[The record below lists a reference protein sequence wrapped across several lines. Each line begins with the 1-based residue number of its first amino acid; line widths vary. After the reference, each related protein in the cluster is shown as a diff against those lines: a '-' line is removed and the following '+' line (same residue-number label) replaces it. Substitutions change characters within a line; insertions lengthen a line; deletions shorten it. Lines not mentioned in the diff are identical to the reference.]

1 MNASLASI
9 DSPVGKP
16 AASIAIAAE
25 ASAPFSHFNFV
36 SIPRVTGSPAG
47 LLELDPGRNWR
58 KSAGWKPVGEAI
70 NVAVSAREPRLA
82 RNDLAW
88 AISVGGIGIV
98 AFAALLL
105 FTWYYAATLFLIF
118 AGMLLGV
125 ALNAMTATLG
135 RVTKLPHALRL
146 TIVCLVLA
154 SLLSGVVFLG
164 GATIAQQA
172 TVLSNTIKSQLVGV
186 KGFLERNGFDTSYFD
201 IGNPGTPPA
210 STPATP
216 GAAPAH
222 NLPSP
227 GALASSGGA
236 IVSQTFK
243 LLLGT
248 VSAVGNFF
256 IVLFLGLTFAAQPSV
271 YRKGLLFMAPARH
284 RNRATVIVDRI
295 GDTLERWLIAQIIT
309 MFAVFVVTWI
319 GLAIIGIQSSFI
331 LGIQAGLLAFIPTV
345 GALIAGLIVVLASL
359 ASGWVAAASAFVLF
373 LGVHALESYV
383 LTPMLQRQ
391 ALDIPP
397 ATLFAFQI
405 LLGVVFGIWG
415 IALALPLIA
424 IVKVMIDYFKADR
437 SPEAA
442 A

>member
-1 MNASLASI
+1 MA
-9 DSPVGKP
+9 G
-16 AASIAIAAE
+16 
-25 ASAPFSHFNFV
+25 SADNH
-36 SIPRVTGSPAG
+36 
-47 LLELDPGRNWR
+47 LQ
-58 KSAGWKPVGEAI
+58 
-70 NVAVSAREPRLA
+70 A

-88 AISVGGIGIV
+88 AISVGGMAVVI
-98 AFAALLL
+98 FASLLL
-105 FTWYYAATLFLIF
+105 FVWYFSATLFLMF

-125 ALNAMTATLG
+125 ALNAMTNLLG
-135 RVTKLPHALRL
+135 HIVRLPHSLRL

-154 SLLSGVVFLG
+154 ALLSGAVFLG

-172 TVLSNTIKSQLVGV
+172 AVLSDTIKSQLVGV
-186 KGFLERNGFDTSYFD
+186 KAFLERNGIDTSYFEL
-201 IGNPGTPPA
+201 GNPAPA
-210 STPATP
+210 ASAAPATP
-216 GAAPAH
+216 GAAVT
-222 NLPSP
+222 PSP
-227 GALASSGGA
+227 AVTHSLPGAGALASSGGA
-236 IVSQTFK
+236 IVSQTLK

-271 YRKGLLFMAPARH
+271 YRKGLLYMAPARH
-284 RNRATVIVDRI
+284 RARATVIVDRI
-295 GDTLERWLIAQIIT
+295 SETLERWLIAQIIT
-309 MFAVFVVTWI
+309 MAAVFVVTWI

-373 LGVHALESYV
+373 LGVHALESYI
-383 LTPMLQRQ
+383 LTPMIQRQ

-415 IALALPLIA
+415 ISLALPLMA
-424 IVKVMIDYFKADR
+424 IVKVLIDYFKAD
-437 SPEAA
+437 EAEA
-442 A
+442 GAVPA